1 LRVAKIRDS
10 TLQQALLSEVE
21 ECSTMAEHR
30 AFVHWASRG
39 GDFSKGH
46 YSREHTWRFDGGV
59 TVPASSSPSVVPLP
73 YSNAANVDPEEAFVA
88 AIASCHLLTFLDLAR
103 RAGFE
108 VENYEDEAVGV
119 LEKNEAGKRWVSSLV
134 LRPKITYRGEPPSP
148 ERTRELHTEAHHH
161 CFIANSVKTEIRVAE
176 PEL

>member
-1 LRVAKIRDS
+1 
-10 TLQQALLSEVE
+10 
-21 ECSTMAEHR
+21 MGEHR
-30 AFVHWASRG
+30 AFVRWELLG
-39 GDFSKGH
+39 GDFPKGR

-88 AIASCHLLTFLDLAR
+88 SIASCHLLTFLDLAR
-103 RAGFE
+103 RAGFQIDS
-108 VENYEDEAVGV
+108 YEDDAIGV
-119 LEKNEAGKRWVSSLV
+119 MAKNDAGVRWVSSV
-134 LRPKITYRGEPPSP
+134 TLRPKIAYRGEAPSP
-148 ERTRELHTEAHHH
+148 ERTRELHEQAHHH

>member
-1 LRVAKIRDS
+1 
-10 TLQQALLSEVE
+10 
-21 ECSTMAEHR
+21 MAEHR
-30 AFVHWASRG
+30 AVVRWVFSG
-39 GDFSKGH
+39 GDFAKGR

-108 VENYEDEAVGV
+108 IDGYEDDAVGV
-119 LEKNEAGKRWVSSLV
+119 LDKNDAGRRWVSSVV
-134 LRPKITYRGEPPSP
+134 LRPKITYRGEAPSP
-148 ERTRELHTEAHHH
+148 ERERALHDEAHHH
-161 CFIANSVKTEIRVAE
+161 CFIANSVKTDIRVAG
-176 PEL
+176 PDL

>member
-1 LRVAKIRDS
+1 
-10 TLQQALLSEVE
+10 
-21 ECSTMAEHR
+21 MAEHR
-30 AFVHWASRG
+30 AFVRWVSAG
-39 GDFSKGH
+39 GDFAKGR

-73 YSNAANVDPEEAFVA
+73 YSNPANVDPEEAFVA

-108 VENYEDEAVGV
+108 IESYEDDAVGV
-119 LEKNEAGKRWVSSLV
+119 LEKNEAGKRWVSSVV
-134 LRPKITYRGEPPSP
+134 LRPKIAYGGAPPTP
-148 ERTRELHTEAHHH
+148 ERARALHDEAHQL

-176 PEL
+176 PAL